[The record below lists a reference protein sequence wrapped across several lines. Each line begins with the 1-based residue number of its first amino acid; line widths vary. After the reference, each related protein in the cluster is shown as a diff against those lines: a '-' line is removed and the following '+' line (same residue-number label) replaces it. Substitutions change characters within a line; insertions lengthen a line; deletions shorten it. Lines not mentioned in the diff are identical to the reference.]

1 MGPARQHALH
11 RQLGCGA
18 VRSGAAS
25 RGCRGGTA
33 ATAESASA
41 PGAAVIERHKVGFM
55 DVATSTQTIAD
66 LYARSL
72 NVLES
77 LRARSTPEG
86 SRTRQAPRFPITR
99 AAELVGRTSAAIR
112 EAEKDARLP
121 GVERTAS
128 GRRVG
133 YTLAEL
139 NAMRT
144 VFGTRPWR
152 TAEDPLSVI
161 AVQNFK
167 GGVGKSTV
175 SVHLAQYLAI
185 RGYRVCL
192 IDCDSQGSATMMMGY
207 VPDLDIA
214 EEDTLYPFIRNAE
227 MSSLS
232 YAVRET
238 HWDGLWLI
246 PANLRLYSAEYELA
260 ARIAR
265 SDQMLLNRLSEGV
278 ASIAQHF
285 DVVILDPPPALGTIS
300 LSVMRAAN
308 ALLIPV
314 PPTVVDFT
322 STTSFLAMLY
332 ESIGVLEDRGLP
344 INLRWIRFLATR
356 ADEQKSMQRELLQI
370 MRNLFGENMLRAVL
384 RDSAE
389 IDNASARMMSVY
401 ELEQPVT
408 SRETYLRCLT
418 YLNGVNAEIETQF
431 RLTWPSHA
439 DRLRAEG
446 VL

>member
-1 MGPARQHALH
+1 MDNFDT
-11 RQLGCGA
+11 
-18 VRSGAAS
+18 AS
-25 RGCRGGTA
+25 VV
-33 ATAESASA
+33 ESLYNRA
-41 PGAAVIERHKVGFM
+41 I
-55 DVATSTQTIAD
+55 DVVAK
-66 LYARSL
+66 
-72 NVLES
+72 
-77 LRARSTPEG
+77 LRARGDATVEADG
-86 SRTRQAPRFPITR
+86 VASRRSPRFPITR
-99 AAELVGRTSAAIR
+99 VAELVGRTGTAIR
-112 EAEKDARLP
+112 EAEKDGRLP
-121 GVERTAS
+121 VVPRTQS

-133 YTLAEL
+133 YTLAEV
-139 NAMRT
+139 NGMRA

-152 TAEDPLSVI
+152 DPTDPLAVI

-192 IDCDSQGSATMMMGY
+192 VDCDSQGSSTTMLGY
-207 VPDLDIA
+207 VPDLDIS
-214 EEDTLYPFIRNAE
+214 EDDTLYPFIRNAE
-227 MSSLS
+227 MSSLA

-265 SDQMLLNRLSEGV
+265 SDQRLLNRLAEGL
-278 ASIAQHF
+278 ASIAEHF
-285 DVVILDPPPALGTIS
+285 DVIILDPPPALGTVS

-308 ALLIPV
+308 ALLVPI

-322 STTSFLAMLY
+322 STTSFLAMLH
-332 ESIGVLEDRGLP
+332 ESIGVLEERGLP
-344 INLRWIRFLATR
+344 INLRWMRFVATR
-356 ADEQKSMQRELLQI
+356 ADEQKSMQRELLQV
-370 MRNLFGENMLRAVL
+370 MRNLFGESMLRTVL

-408 SRETYLRCLT
+408 SRETYLRCIT
-418 YLNGVNAEIETQF
+418 YLNAVNAEIEMQI

-439 DRLRAEG
+439 TRLRAEG
-446 VL
+446 IL

>member
-1 MGPARQHALH
+1 VTDSETANTVEVLYN
-11 RQLGCGA
+11 
-18 VRSGAAS
+18 RS
-25 RGCRGGTA
+25 
-33 ATAESASA
+33 
-41 PGAAVIERHKVGFM
+41 I
-55 DVATSTQTIAD
+55 DVVSK
-66 LYARSL
+66 
-72 NVLES
+72 
-77 LRARSTPEG
+77 LRARGDVAGEAG
-86 SRTRQAPRFPITR
+86 DGGATRRSPRFSITR
-99 AAELVGRTSAAIR
+99 TAELVGRTGAAIR
-112 EAEKDARLP
+112 DAEKEGRLP
-121 GVERTAS
+121 SVPRTHS
-128 GRRVG
+128 GRRIG

-144 VFGTRPWR
+144 VFGTQPWR
-152 TAEDPLSVI
+152 VTSDPLSII

-175 SVHLAQYLAI
+175 SVHLAQYLAM

-214 EEDTLYPFIRNAE
+214 EEDTLYPFFRNAE

-238 HWDGLWLI
+238 HWDKLWMI

-265 SDQMLLNRLSEGV
+265 NDQMLLNRLSEGI
-278 ASIAQHF
+278 ASISEHF

-332 ESIGVLEDRGLP
+332 ESIGVLEDRGMP
-344 INLRWIRFLATR
+344 INLRWMRFLATR

-418 YLNGVNAEIETQF
+418 YLNAVNAEIETQF

-446 VL
+446 IL

>member
-1 MGPARQHALH
+1 VDNFETASTVEALYN
-11 RQLGCGA
+11 
-18 VRSGAAS
+18 RS
-25 RGCRGGTA
+25 
-33 ATAESASA
+33 
-41 PGAAVIERHKVGFM
+41 I
-55 DVATSTQTIAD
+55 DVVAK
-66 LYARSL
+66 
-72 NVLES
+72 
-77 LRARSTPEG
+77 LRARGDIPNEVG
-86 SRTRQAPRFPITR
+86 DNATRRSPRFSITR
-99 AAELVGRTSAAIR
+99 TAELVGRTGAAIR
-112 EAEKDARLP
+112 DAEKDGRLP
-121 GVERTAS
+121 NVPRTLS
-128 GRRVG
+128 GRRIG
-133 YTLAEL
+133 YTLAEV
-139 NAMRT
+139 NGMRT
-144 VFGTRPWR
+144 VFGTDPCR
-152 TAEDPLSVI
+152 AKSDPLSII

-175 SVHLAQYLAI
+175 SVHLAQYLAT

-207 VPDLDIA
+207 VPDLDI
-214 EEDTLYPFIRNAE
+214 EEDDTLYPFIRNAE

-238 HWDGLWLI
+238 HWDRLWLI

-265 SDQMLLNRLSEGV
+265 SDQMLLNRLSEGI
-278 ASIAQHF
+278 ASIAEHF

-389 IDNASARMMSVY
+389 IDNASARMMTVY

-408 SRETYLRCLT
+408 SRETYQRCLT
-418 YLNGVNAEIETQF
+418 YLNAVNAEIETQI

>member
-1 MGPARQHALH
+1 MDNFDT
-11 RQLGCGA
+11 
-18 VRSGAAS
+18 AS
-25 RGCRGGTA
+25 VV
-33 ATAESASA
+33 ESLYNRA
-41 PGAAVIERHKVGFM
+41 I
-55 DVATSTQTIAD
+55 DVVAK
-66 LYARSL
+66 
-72 NVLES
+72 
-77 LRARSTPEG
+77 LRARG
-86 SRTRQAPRFPITR
+86 DVAVDADGVATRRSPRFPITR
-99 AAELVGRTSAAIR
+99 VADLVGRTGTAIR
-112 EAEKDARLP
+112 EAEKDGRLP
-121 GVERTAS
+121 VVARTQS
-128 GRRVG
+128 GRRIG
-133 YTLAEL
+133 YTLAEV

-152 TAEDPLSVI
+152 DPTDPLAII

-192 IDCDSQGSATMMMGY
+192 VDCDSQGSSTTMLGY
-207 VPDLDIA
+207 VPDLDIS
-214 EEDTLYPFIRNAE
+214 EDDTLYPFIRNTE
-227 MSSLS
+227 MSSLA

-265 SDQMLLNRLSEGV
+265 SDQRLLNRLSEGI
-278 ASIAQHF
+278 ASIAEHF
-285 DVVILDPPPALGTIS
+285 DVIILDPPPALGTVS

-308 ALLIPV
+308 ALLVPI

-322 STTSFLAMLY
+322 STTSFLAMLH
-332 ESIGVLEDRGLP
+332 ESIGVLEERGLP
-344 INLRWIRFLATR
+344 IDLRWMRFLAKR
-356 ADEQKSMQRELLQI
+356 ADEQKSMQRELLQV
-370 MRNLFGENMLRAVL
+370 MRNLFGESMLRTVL

-408 SRETYLRCLT
+408 SRETYQRCIT
-418 YLNGVNAEIETQF
+418 YLNAVNAEIEMQI

-439 DRLRAEG
+439 ARLRAEG
-446 VL
+446 IL

>member
-1 MGPARQHALH
+1 MPCEPSL
-11 RQLGCGA
+11 
-18 VRSGAAS
+18 
-25 RGCRGGTA
+25 
-33 ATAESASA
+33 
-41 PGAAVIERHKVGFM
+41 
-55 DVATSTQTIAD
+55 
-66 LYARSL
+66 ARSH
-72 NVLES
+72 
-77 LRARSTPEG
+77 G
-86 SRTRQAPRFPITR
+86 
-99 AAELVGRTSAAIR
+99 
-112 EAEKDARLP
+112 
-121 GVERTAS
+121 ERIS
-128 GRRVG
+128 
-133 YTLAEL
+133 
-139 NAMRT
+139 
-144 VFGTRPWR
+144 
-152 TAEDPLSVI
+152 DPLAVI

-175 SVHLAQYLAI
+175 SVHLAQYLAMH
-185 RGYRVCL
+185 GYRVCL
-192 IDCDSQGSATMMMGY
+192 IDCDSQGSATMMMGH
-207 VPDLDIA
+207 VPDLDID
-214 EEDTLYPFIRNAE
+214 EEDTLYPFFRNAE
-227 MSSLS
+227 MSSLA

-238 HWDGLWLI
+238 HWDRLWLI

-265 SDQMLLNRLSEGV
+265 SDQRLLNRLADGI
-278 ASIAQHF
+278 ASIAEHF

-332 ESIGVLEDRGLP
+332 ESIGVLEDRGLT

-370 MRNLFGENMLRAVL
+370 MRNLFGESMLRAVL

-418 YLNGVNAEIETQF
+418 YLNAVNAEIETQF
-431 RLTWPSHA
+431 RLTWPSHTE
-439 DRLRAEG
+439 RLRGEG

>member
-1 MGPARQHALH
+1 MQDFQTASTVEALYN
-11 RQLGCGA
+11 
-18 VRSGAAS
+18 RSIDVVS
-25 RGCRGGTA
+25 KLRTRGDVTDEGG
-33 ATAESASA
+33 E
-41 PGAAVIERHKVGFM
+41 
-55 DVATSTQTIAD
+55 VATR
-66 LYARSL
+66 RS
-72 NVLES
+72 
-77 LRARSTPEG
+77 
-86 SRTRQAPRFPITR
+86 PRFSITR
-99 AAELVGRTSAAIR
+99 TAELVGRTGAAIR
-112 EAEKDARLP
+112 DAEKDGRLP
-121 GVERTAS
+121 NVARTQS

-133 YTLAEL
+133 YTLAEV
-139 NAMRT
+139 NAMRS

-152 TAEDPLSVI
+152 APSDPLSII

-175 SVHLAQYLAI
+175 SVHLAQYLAT

-192 IDCDSQGSATMMMGY
+192 IDCDSQGSSTMMMGY

-214 EEDTLYPFIRNAE
+214 EEDTLYPFIRNTE

-260 ARIAR
+260 AQIAR
-265 SDQMLLNRLSEGV
+265 SDPMLLNRLSEGI
-278 ASIAQHF
+278 ASIAEHF
-285 DVVILDPPPALGTIS
+285 DVIILDPPPALGTIS

-344 INLRWIRFLATR
+344 ISLRWIRFLATR
-356 ADEQKSMQRELLQI
+356 ADEQKSMQRELLQM

-401 ELEQPVT
+401 ELEHPVT

-418 YLNGVNAEIETQF
+418 YLNAVNAEIETQF

-439 DRLRAEG
+439 DRLRGEG